1 MQYETP
7 VMEMIAIA
15 ADTAVANEV
24 ITDMAQLL
32 SKIPTA

>member
-1 MQYETP
+1 MRYEAPDMQVTA
-7 VMEMIAIA
+7 VA

-24 ITDMAQLL
+24 ITDMSQLL